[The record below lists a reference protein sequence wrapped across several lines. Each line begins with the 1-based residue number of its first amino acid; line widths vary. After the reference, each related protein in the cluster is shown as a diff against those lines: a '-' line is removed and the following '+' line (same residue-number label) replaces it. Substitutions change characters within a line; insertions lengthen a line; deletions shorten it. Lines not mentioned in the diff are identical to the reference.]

1 MHSAEGVLRALAAE
15 VESEDSHTTAHT
27 DRVALVARH
36 LANRLGL
43 RPEDEDTAWRGGKMH
58 DIGKLGIP
66 HTILNKRGA
75 LAADEWSV
83 IRQHPLIGENM
94 VRPLKSAAGLLP
106 IIRHH
111 HERWDGTGYPD
122 GLQGE
127 QIPLLARIVAT
138 CDAYDS
144 MVSDRP
150 YRLGRPPGT
159 AVAILHSG
167 RGSQWDPHLVDVLI
181 EEVPA
186 LAGLWQN

>member
-15 VESEDSHTTAHT
+15 VEAENSHTTAHT
-27 DRVALVARH
+27 ERVALVARH
-36 LANRLGL
+36 LAMRLRL
-43 RPEDEDTAWRGGKMH
+43 RDEDEDIAWRGGKMH

-66 HTILNKRGA
+66 HTILHKRGP
-75 LAADEWSV
+75 LAADEWAV
-83 IRQHPLIGENM
+83 MRQHPLIGENM
-94 VRPLKSAAGLLP
+94 VRPLKTAQGLLP

-150 YRLGRPPGT
+150 YRPGRPHPT
-159 AVAILHSG
+159 AVAILKSG
-167 RGSQWDPHLVDVLI
+167 RGSQWDPHVVDILI

-186 LAGLWQN
+186 LAGLWAA

>member
-1 MHSAEGVLRALAAE
+1 MHSAEGVLRTLAAE

-36 LANRLGL
+36 LARQLRL
-43 RPEDEDTAWRGGKMH
+43 RPDDQDVAWRGGKMH

-66 HTILNKRGA
+66 HTILGKRGP
-75 LAADEWSV
+75 LAADEWAV
-83 IRQHPLIGENM
+83 MRQHPLIGENM
-94 VRPLKSAAGLLP
+94 VRPLKTAESLLP

-122 GLQGE
+122 GLKGE

-144 MVSDRP
+144 MVTDRP
-150 YRLGRPPGT
+150 YRPGRPHST
-159 AVAILHSG
+159 ALAILKSG
-167 RGSQWDPHLVDVLI
+167 KGSQWDPHLVEMLI
-181 EEVPA
+181 QEVPS
-186 LAGLWQN
+186 LAELWAA

>member
-1 MHSAEGVLRALAAE
+1 MHSAEGVLRTLAAE

-36 LANRLGL
+36 LARLLRL
-43 RPEDEDTAWRGGKMH
+43 RPEDQDVAWRGGKMH

-66 HTILNKRGA
+66 HTILEKRGP
-75 LAADEWSV
+75 LAADEWAV

-94 VRPLKSAAGLLP
+94 VRPLKTAGTLLP

-122 GLQGE
+122 GLKGE

-144 MVSDRP
+144 MVTDRP
-150 YRLGRPPGT
+150 YRPGRPPST
-159 AVAILHSG
+159 ALAILKSG
-167 RGSQWDPHLVDVLI
+167 KGSQWDPHLVEMLI
-181 EEVPA
+181 QEVPS
-186 LAGLWQN
+186 LAELWAA